1 MGIIGDVKLP
11 DMILVLTKD
20 GCILCMFL
28 SQDGRLIAK

>member
-11 DMILVLTKD
+11 DMIFVLTKD

-28 SQDGRLIAK
+28 SQDGRLITK